1 MKVLYIEDHE
11 AIATV
16 FEHSYPTLEV
26 TWANTMEK
34 ARKLVESH
42 QFDVI
47 LLDLN
52 LSDSK
57 GMDSVSAMVNRGVP
71 VVVLTGNP
79 SKEIERQAIKIGA
92 ADYIY
97 KRSFLDINVQSHLEA
112 AVEKHEKTKQR
123 YSSFSF
129 GDLDSVKQFISC
141 PPFEVRSDRRRS
153 TVMA

>member
-16 FEHSYPTLEV
+16 FEHSYPRLSV
-26 TWANTMEK
+26 VWANTMEK
-34 ARKLVESH
+34 ALGLLDKEE
-42 QFDVI
+42 FDVI

-57 GMDSVSAMVNRGVP
+57 GSDSIFSIVGKGIP

-79 SKEIERQAIKIGA
+79 SKEMEKMALKAGA
-92 ADYIY
+92 ADYIF
-97 KRSFLDINVQSHLEA
+97 KRSFLDINVEESLRI
-112 AVEKHEKTKQR
+112 AVEKHQETKRR

-129 GDLDSVKQFISC
+129 GDVEPIKQFITC
-141 PPFEVRSDRRRS
+141 PPFLVKDRSKRK